1 MKKTS
6 VGIILLTE
14 IQSMGGLVAI
24 LQIRG
29 EFNHEKK
36 GPESWPGGCQIS
48 AHGKVEDP
56 NHSPWHLAQEMYRE
70 VGEELGDDFKE
81 AIIHDPLCRIQL
93 LVHKDDEKEEVF
105 TYGARIS
112 ADQLGMVRLNAST
125 GGLRLMNKEKLDA
138 IMNLR
143 DFDKEVGI
151 RDRTITAM
159 FPDEIEAVK
168 KAFEAFA
175 PQTAP

>member
-14 IQSMGGLVAI
+14 IQSMGGLGAI

-29 EFNHEKK
+29 EFNHEKM
-36 GPESWPGGCQIS
+36 GTESWPGSCQIT
-48 AHGKVEDP
+48 AHGRVKTP
-56 NHSPWHLAQEMYRE
+56 FSNHYDLQLELTRE
-70 VGEELGDDFKE
+70 ILEELGVLPILRKFE
-81 AIIHDPLCRIQL
+81 L
-93 LVHKDDEKEEVF
+93 LVHKNDENEEVF
-105 TYGARIS
+105 TWGALIQKEEI
-112 ADQLGMVRLNAST
+112 DKLRLNAAT
-125 GGLRLMNKEKLDA
+125 GGLRLISREKLGA